1 MSSSTLSDSQR
12 LALKMA
18 AQWFATLGADEV
30 TPQQNE
36 KWLQWYQQHED
47 HRWAWQRVE
56 ALRGQ
61 LQSMPGNFSYQTLNH
76 AQQQAQLTRR
86 RVLKGLCLLL
96 GVGGGWTLWQ
106 SPLGQELR
114 ADSRTAT
121 GEIKTLRLDDG
132 SQLVLNTASAA
143 DIRFSAQ
150 QRLIRLHQGEI
161 SITTARD
168 PRPLLVETMQGS
180 MRALGTEFVVRER
193 GDVTQLSVLQHAVEV
208 RLAAQPDR
216 IMRVEAGQAV
226 RFTAKEFAPLSAV
239 AAGSNSWLQG
249 VLSVSDQ
256 PLGDVL
262 SELGRYRHGYLS
274 CDDAVA
280 NLRVSGTFPLD
291 DTDRAL
297 RLLAQTLPVSV
308 QTLTRYWVRVGAA

>member
-1 MSSSTLSDSQR
+1 MSSSTLSDYQR

-56 ALRGQ
+56 ALQGQ
-61 LQSMPGNFSYQTLNH
+61 LQSMPGNFGYQTLNH
-76 AQQQAQLTRR
+76 AHQQAQLTRR

-106 SPLGQELR
+106 SPTGQGLR

-121 GEIKTLRLDDG
+121 GEIKTLRLEDG
-132 SQLVLNTASAA
+132 SQLALNTASAA

-168 PRPLLVETMQGS
+168 PRPFLVETAQGTL
-180 MRALGTEFVVRER
+180 RALGTEFVVREL
-193 GDVTQLSVLQHAVEV
+193 GAATQLSVLQHAVEI
-208 RLAAQPDR
+208 RLAAQPER
-216 IMRVEAGQAV
+216 LLRVDAGQAV
-226 RFTAKEFAPLSAV
+226 RFSADDFGPLTPV
-239 AAGSNSWLQG
+239 AAGSNSWLRG

-256 PLGDVL
+256 PLGDVIA
-262 SELGRYRHGYLS
+262 ELARYRQGHLS

-280 NLRVSGTFPLD
+280 NLRVSGTFPLN

-297 RLLAQTLPVSV
+297 RLLAQTLPVNV
-308 QTLTRYWVRVGAA
+308 QTLTRYWVRVGAV